1 MRILRQ
7 SPLEE
12 NNGEMLTNRKGCDFP
27 IHKHT
32 HTSIRSVHS
41 VSRVAAHRQRVER
54 GNIFIAV
61 KNMFIAG
68 INYFMNIFIEGIS

>member
-12 NNGEMLTNRKGCDFP
+12 NNEEMLTNRKGCDFP

-32 HTSIRSVHS
+32 HTHTSIRSVHS
-41 VSRVAAHRQRVER
+41 VSRVAAHGERVER
-54 GNIFIAV
+54 GNIFIVV

-68 INYFMNIFIEGIS
+68 IH